1 MKVKFAILA
10 MLLLIISLE
19 AHSQFPHTLYGYIF
33 YGENKPAYNF
43 SMTVI
48 NHNTGEIIT
57 NESHYIYRNKN
68 YYQIEVGFPL
78 DWENGS
84 LVEVKV
90 KGLDFSPPWEG
101 NATLI
106 INLNYPNQRVPDI
119 HLYPLPPSAPEKPA
133 GITYGYINKS
143 YDFSSVAI
151 DPSNFNISYG
161 WDWNNDDIVDEW
173 TAYYKS
179 GEKCTISH
187 TWNKEGTYEIKVK
200 AKNEY
205 GAYSS
210 WSPILKVRI
219 ERKAF
224 VRLISPKGNETLK
237 GIVDIKWNATAENIT
252 IKCSKEGK
260 NWSIIA
266 ENISNVGI
274 LKWDTKKY
282 ENGKYILKIE
292 GYENGKLIGVD
303 ICHFII
309 KNEKKIPSFTIL
321 ILIVAIFIA
330 LKSGRG
336 GI

>member
-1 MKVKFAILA
+1 MEHIL
-10 MLLLIISLE
+10 
-19 AHSQFPHTLYGYIF
+19 
-33 YGENKPAYNF
+33 
-43 SMTVI
+43 
-48 NHNTGEIIT
+48 
-57 NESHYIYRNKN
+57 
-68 YYQIEVGFPL
+68 
-78 DWENGS
+78 
-84 LVEVKV
+84 
-90 KGLDFSPPWEG
+90 
-101 NATLI
+101 
-106 INLNYPNQRVPDI
+106 
-119 HLYPLPPSAPEKPA
+119 
-133 GITYGYINKS
+133 
-143 YDFSSVAI
+143 
-151 DPSNFNISYG
+151 
-161 WDWNNDDIVDEW
+161 
-173 TAYYKS
+173 
-179 GEKCTISH
+179 
-187 TWNKEGTYEIKVK
+187 
-200 AKNEY
+200 
-205 GAYSS
+205 

-252 IKCSKEGK
+252 IKCSKDGK